1 MAGPPASSYD
11 PFMIEPSFTIPSAV
25 TGHAERDVYTVSQL
39 NAEVRE
45 TLELAFPRSVW
56 VEGEL
61 SNVARPSSGH
71 IYFTLKDHQA
81 QVRCAMFR
89 GRNSALSFVPTNGM
103 QVLARARVGL
113 YDGRG
118 EYQLVVE
125 FLEESGDGALRRAF
139 EQLKQKLDAEGLF
152 DPARKRPLP
161 ALPRAIGVIT
171 SPTGAAIRDILSVLR
186 RRFPAMP
193 LIIYP
198 VPVQGDGAAAQIAA
212 AISVANARKDSDVLL
227 VARGGGSLED
237 LWAFNE
243 EVVARAIAGSEL
255 PIITGIGHEI
265 DFTIADFCADVRA
278 PTPSAAAE
286 LLTPD
291 QNEWR
296 QRVLR
301 IAQRLELRQRELLSR
316 WQRQLAWLTKRL
328 DQQHPRQR
336 LLQRMQ
342 RIDELEQRLY
352 RAQRAH
358 LRALQQR
365 IVTATARLHRHAP
378 DQQLA
383 RLAERRRYLYQRLRR
398 SMAQRLERERQQL
411 AAVGRALDT
420 VSPLA
425 TLSRGY
431 SVLTRSADGTV
442 VTVADQLQAGERVN
456 ARLHRGRVE
465 CTVIQTFPPSE
476 PTADS

>member
-1 MAGPPASSYD
+1 MSGYD
-11 PFMIEPSFTIPSAV
+11 SLMIESSFTIPSAA
-25 TGHAERDVYTVSQL
+25 TSNAERDVYTVSQL

-45 TLELAFPRSVW
+45 TLEAAFPRSVR

-89 GRNSALSFVPTNGM
+89 GRNSTLSFVPANGM

-125 FLEESGDGALRRAF
+125 FMEESGDGALRRAF

-152 DPARKRPLP
+152 DPARKRLLP

-198 VPVQGDGAAAQIAA
+198 VPVQGDGAAAHIAA
-212 AISVANARKDSDVLL
+212 AIGVANARKDADVLL

-243 EVVARAIAGSEL
+243 EVVARAIAASAL
-255 PIITGIGHEI
+255 PVITGIGHEI

-296 QRVLR
+296 QRVMR
-301 IAQRLELRQRELLSR
+301 IAQRLQLRQRELLSR
-316 WQRQLAWLTKRL
+316 WQHQLTWLAKRL

-352 RAQRAH
+352 RAQRNH
-358 LRALQQR
+358 LRGLQQR
-365 IVTATARLHRHAP
+365 IVTASARLHRHAP

-383 RLAERRRYLYQRLRR
+383 RLAERQRYLYQRLRR
-398 SMAQRLERERQQL
+398 SMAQRLERQRQDL
-411 AAVGRALDT
+411 AAVSRALDT
-420 VSPLA
+420 ISPLA

-431 SVLTRSADGTV
+431 SVLTRGADGTV
-442 VTVADQLQAGERVN
+442 ITAADQLHPGERVN

-465 CTVIQTFPPSE
+465 CTVVQTFPPSE
-476 PTADS
+476 QKTES

>member
-1 MAGPPASSYD
+1 
-11 PFMIEPSFTIPSAV
+11 MIESSFTINSA
-25 TGHAERDVYTVSQL
+25 TAHYAEREIYSVSQL

-45 TLELAFPRSVW
+45 TLESAFPRSVW

-71 IYFTLKDHQA
+71 IYFTLKDSQA

-89 GRNSALSFVPTNGM
+89 GRNSTLSFVPANGM
-103 QVLARARVGL
+103 QVLLRARVGL

-118 EYQLVVE
+118 EYQLVAE
-125 FLEESGDGALRRAF
+125 FMEESGDGALRRAF
-139 EQLKQKLDAEGLF
+139 EQLKQQLDAEGLF
-152 DPARKRPLP
+152 DVARKRPLP
-161 ALPRAIGVIT
+161 ALPQAIGVIT

-198 VPVQGDGAAAQIAA
+198 VPVQGEGAAFQIAT
-212 AISVANARKDSDVLL
+212 AIRLANTRKDVDVLL

-243 EVVARAIAGSEL
+243 EVVARAIAASDL
-255 PIITGIGHEI
+255 PVITGIGHEI

-296 QRVLR
+296 QRMLR
-301 IAQRLELRQRELLSR
+301 YAQRLQLRQRELLSR
-316 WQRQLAWLTKRL
+316 WQRQLAWLTKCL
-328 DQQHPRQR
+328 EQQHPRQR
-336 LLQRMQ
+336 VLQRMQ

-358 LRALQQR
+358 LRVLRQR
-365 IVTATARLHRHAP
+365 IVTANARLHRHAP
-378 DQQLA
+378 DHQLA
-383 RLAERRRYLYQRLRR
+383 RLVERHGYLNQRLRN
-398 SMAQRLERERQQL
+398 SMLQRLARERQQL
-411 AAVGRALDT
+411 VAVSRALDT

-431 SVLTRSADGTV
+431 SVLTRTIDGTV
-442 VTVADQLQAGERVN
+442 ITNADQLHPGERIK
-456 ARLHRGRVE
+456 ARLHRGSVE
-465 CTVIQTFPPSE
+465 CTVTQTFPPCAQKTES
-476 PTADS
+476 

>member
-1 MAGPPASSYD
+1 MVES
-11 PFMIEPSFTIPSAV
+11 SFTFNPAVSAS
-25 TGHAERDVYTVSQL
+25 AERDIYTVSQL
-39 NAEVRE
+39 NAEVRD
-45 TLELAFPRSVW
+45 TLESAFPRSVW

-61 SNVARPSSGH
+61 SNVARPASGH
-71 IYFTLKDHQA
+71 MYFTLKDSQA

-89 GRNSALSFVPTNGM
+89 GRNSVLGFVPTNGM
-103 QVLARARVGL
+103 QVLLRARVSL

-118 EYQLVVE
+118 EYQLVVD
-125 FLEESGDGALRRAF
+125 FMEEAGDGALRRAF

-161 ALPRAIGVIT
+161 ALPRAIGVVT

-198 VPVQGDGAAAQIAA
+198 VPVQGEGAAVQIAA
-212 AISVANARKDSDVLL
+212 AIRLANARKDADVLL

-243 EVVARAIAGSEL
+243 EVVARAIAASEL
-255 PIITGIGHEI
+255 PVITGIGHEI
-265 DFTIADFCADVRA
+265 DFTIADFCADMRA

-296 QRVLR
+296 QQMLR
-301 IAQRLELRQRELLSR
+301 FAQRLRLRQRELMSR
-316 WQRQLAWLTKRL
+316 WQQQLAWLSKRL
-328 DQQHPRQR
+328 AQQHPRQR
-336 LLQRMQ
+336 VLQRMQ
-342 RIDELEQRLY
+342 RIDELEQRLH
-352 RAQRAH
+352 RAQRAQV
-358 LRALQQR
+358 RVLQQR
-365 IVTATARLHRHAP
+365 IVTASARLHRHAP
-378 DQQLA
+378 DHLLT
-383 RLAERRRYLYQRLRR
+383 RLAERHAYLYQRLRN
-398 SMAQRLERERQQL
+398 SMLQRLARERQQL
-411 AAVGRALDT
+411 SAVSRALDT

-442 VTVADQLQAGERVN
+442 ITAADQLHPGERVN
-456 ARLHRGRVE
+456 ACLHRGSIE
-465 CTVIQTFPPSE
+465 CSVIQTFPESE
-476 PTADS
+476 PKTEP

>member
-1 MAGPPASSYD
+1 MVES
-11 PFMIEPSFTIPSAV
+11 SFTFNPAVSAS
-25 TGHAERDVYTVSQL
+25 AERDIYTVSQL
-39 NAEVRE
+39 NAEVRD
-45 TLELAFPRSVW
+45 TLESAFPRSVW

-61 SNVARPSSGH
+61 SNVARPASGH
-71 IYFTLKDHQA
+71 MYFTLKDSQA

-89 GRNSALSFVPTNGM
+89 GRNSVLGFVPTNGT
-103 QVLARARVGL
+103 QVLLRARVSL

-118 EYQLVVE
+118 EYQLVVD
-125 FLEESGDGALRRAF
+125 FMEEAGDGALRRAF

-161 ALPRAIGVIT
+161 ALPRAIGVVT

-198 VPVQGDGAAAQIAA
+198 VPVQGEGAAVQIAA
-212 AISVANARKDSDVLL
+212 AIRLANARKDADVLL

-243 EVVARAIAGSEL
+243 EVVARAIAASEL
-255 PIITGIGHEI
+255 PVITGIGHEI
-265 DFTIADFCADVRA
+265 DFTIADFCADMRA

-296 QRVLR
+296 QQMLR
-301 IAQRLELRQRELLSR
+301 FAQRLRLRQRELMSR
-316 WQRQLAWLTKRL
+316 WQQQLAWLSKRL
-328 DQQHPRQR
+328 AQQHPRQR
-336 LLQRMQ
+336 VLQRMQ
-342 RIDELEQRLY
+342 RIDELEQRLH
-352 RAQRAH
+352 RAQRAQV
-358 LRALQQR
+358 RVLQQR
-365 IVTATARLHRHAP
+365 IVTASARLHRHAP
-378 DQQLA
+378 DHLLT
-383 RLAERRRYLYQRLRR
+383 RLAERHAYLYQRLRN
-398 SMAQRLERERQQL
+398 SMLQRLARERQQL
-411 AAVGRALDT
+411 SAVSRTLDT

-442 VTVADQLQAGERVN
+442 ITAADQLHPGERVN
-456 ARLHRGRVE
+456 ARLHRGSVE
-465 CTVIQTFPPSE
+465 CSVIQTFPESE
-476 PTADS
+476 PNTEP